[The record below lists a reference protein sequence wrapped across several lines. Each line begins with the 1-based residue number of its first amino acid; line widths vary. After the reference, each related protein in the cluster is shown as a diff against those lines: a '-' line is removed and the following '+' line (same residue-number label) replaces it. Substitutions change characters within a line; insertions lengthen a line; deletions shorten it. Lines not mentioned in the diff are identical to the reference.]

1 MCQFDRKV
9 QYFVNWTPYFSEKNP
24 DLKNKYRRASAMSYK
39 IHGAARAVTRTVRS
53 HHSLPLRI
61 TVYESNISKSLQ
73 DTLLYFYF
81 IFFFI

>member
-9 QYFVNWTPYFSEKNP
+9 QYFVNWTPYFSEKNT
-24 DLKNKYRRASAMSYK
+24 DLKK
-39 IHGAARAVTRTVRS
+39 IHGVARSVTRTARS

-73 DTLLYFYF
+73 YTLLYFYF
-81 IFFFI
+81 IFFI

>member
-24 DLKNKYRRASAMSYK
+24 DLKNKYRRASALGYK
-39 IHGAARAVTRTVRS
+39 IHGVAHSVTRTACS

-73 DTLLYFYF
+73 YTLLYFYL
-81 IFFFI
+81 IFFI